1 MSSADLPELD
11 VPVVACVPALAEVD
25 PDGSAPEQ
33 VLLAVDPGHLAPLLD
48 LGVDAAGLLATYEP
62 ATTAG
67 SCTVI
72 PLPPGGPLARRAAF
86 LATGEFRPAD
96 LRCAGAELG
105 RAARDREL
113 LVVALPR
120 LEVGQVRALVEGIL
134 LGGFTGP
141 TWATRRRSRAVRR
154 IVIVGQD
161 PRAVSV
167 AVAHATA
174 TCLARQLAAVP
185 SNIKSPAWLAAQA
198 RTVAR
203 RAGLDVR
210 VRTEAALKKEGFGGL
225 LAVGGASATP
235 PRFVEL
241 GYDPAPVAD
250 PPTRRRAAT
259 VPHVVLVGKGITFDS
274 GGLDVKP
281 AAGMLTMK
289 TDMSGAA
296 VVLGVLAACRA
307 VGVRARVTGLLAI
320 AENAISGTAYRPG
333 DVVTQYGGTTVEI
346 GNTDAEGRIVLA
358 DALAYADAHLDPDVV
373 IDIATLTGAATIALG
388 RAMGPLFSTDEA
400 LSDALLAAGEA
411 AGEPM
416 WPFPLVEEYR
426 TWLDSP
432 VADLNHVAAAKVG
445 QAGSI
450 VAALFL
456 REFTGGR
463 RWAHL
468 DIAGPGRS
476 DRDAG
481 TVQEGP
487 TGYGARLLLRYL
499 ESLSGPAL
507 ADSSTVSV

>member
-1 MSSADLPELD
+1 MPSDVPELD
-11 VPVVACVPALAEVD
+11 VPVVACVPSFAEVD
-25 PDGSAPEQ
+25 PGGAAPDQ
-33 VLLAVDPGHLAPLLD
+33 VLVAVDPDHLEPLAD
-48 LGVDAAGLLATYEP
+48 LGVDALGLLAGYEP
-62 ATTAG
+62 PTG
-67 SCTVI
+67 SGTCTVI
-72 PLPPGGPLARRAAF
+72 PLPPAGSLARRAALLPVG
-86 LATGEFRPAD
+86 LARPAD
-96 LRCAGAELG
+96 LRAAGAELG

-113 LVVALPR
+113 LVVALPPVA
-120 LEVGQVRALVEGIL
+120 EHHSRALVEGIL

-141 TWATRRRSRAVRR
+141 TWAAHKRSRAVRR
-154 IVIVGQD
+154 VLVVGQD
-161 PRAVSV
+161 PRAVAA

-174 TCLARQLAAVP
+174 TCVARHLAAVP

-198 RTVAR
+198 RTIGR

-225 LAVGGASATP
+225 LAVGGGSATP

-250 PPTRRRAAT
+250 PPARRRAAS
-259 VPHVVLVGKGITFDS
+259 VPHIVLVGKGITFDS

-296 VVLGVLAACRA
+296 VVLGVLAACRELA
-307 VGVRARVTGLLAI
+307 VPVRVTGLLAI

-358 DALAYADAHLDPDVV
+358 DALAYADARLDPDVV

-400 LSDALLAAGEA
+400 LRDALIAAGVA

-426 TWLDSP
+426 AWLDSP
-432 VADLNHVAAAKVG
+432 VADLNHIATAKVG
-445 QAGSI
+445 QGGSI

-463 RWAHL
+463 PWAHL

-481 TVQEGP
+481 LVQDGP

-499 ESLSGPAL
+499 ESFGESAVSG
-507 ADSSTVSV
+507 